1 METLKR
7 LPMINNSWP
16 MLLNN
21 LFNRDSF
28 NEGNLNFFD
37 QNNAITPA
45 VNIKETTENFAIE
58 LLAPGMSKT
67 DFKVEVDKNQLTIS
81 AQKQSQSETDLD
93 NYHRKEFSFE
103 SLRRTFTLPENI
115 VDVDKINAQYTDGIL
130 YLNIPKK
137 QKLCL
142 NRLSLLKF
150 LNEEK
155 HYNKR
160 AFGPLVYLK
169 MLLNDFLPL
178 LCQFEFFLRINRNNI
193 IIIGVVKKH

>member
-7 LPMINNSWP
+7 LPMINSSWP

-37 QNNAITPA
+37 QNNAVIPA
-45 VNIKETTENFAIE
+45 VNIKETTESFAIE
-58 LLAPGMSKT
+58 LLAPGMTKA

-115 VDVDKINAQYTDGIL
+115 VDVDKINAQYTEGIL
-130 YLNIPKK
+130 YLTIPKK
-137 QKLCL
+137 EEALPKPAKLIQI
-142 NRLSLLKF
+142 S
-150 LNEEK
+150 
-155 HYNKR
+155 
-160 AFGPLVYLK
+160 
-169 MLLNDFLPL
+169 
-178 LCQFEFFLRINRNNI
+178 
-193 IIIGVVKKH
+193 